1 MIRDRGTEV
10 NKEYQRNAD
19 KIDRQFQPELREDE
33 PGWVRSKLSEFG
45 KVKGLAFGYYS
56 EMPQDVSELIELL
69 VKAKRGSVMRSLGLH
84 SPEEATSWTRKGIM
98 RSLGWGISL
107 GWSTLK
113 IKVFHEAVEY
123 GGQTGR
129 ATDHSQIQEL
139 LDAGNELGYSIS
151 YRGE

>member
-1 MIRDRGTEV
+1 M
-10 NKEYQRNAD
+10 
-19 KIDRQFQPELREDE
+19 
-33 PGWVRSKLSEFG
+33 
-45 KVKGLAFGYYS
+45 
-56 EMPQDVSELIELL
+56 
-69 VKAKRGSVMRSLGLH
+69 KAKRGSVMKSLGLH

-107 GWSTLK
+107 GWSILK

-123 GGQTGR
+123 EYGGQTGG

-139 LDAGNELGYSIS
+139 LDARNELGNNIS